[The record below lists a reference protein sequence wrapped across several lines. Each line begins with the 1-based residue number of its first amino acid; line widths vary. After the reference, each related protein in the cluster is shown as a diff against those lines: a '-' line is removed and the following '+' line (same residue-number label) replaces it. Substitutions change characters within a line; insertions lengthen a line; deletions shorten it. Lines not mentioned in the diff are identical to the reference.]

1 MKTVILLILAL
12 FSANYIKSQNL
23 PVKIDLISN
32 GNRLNAKFYPV
43 EKDKPSPTIV
53 LLHGFPGNANNPLGL
68 AERLNKSG
76 INILVFNYQGTFSS
90 DGIFNFGNCA
100 NDVGAAIDF
109 LKQENNIRK
118 FAIDTSRIVVCGYS
132 LGASIALT
140 AAVHNSEINN
150 IIAIAGGTDQSI
162 YLKKMAEDQAYRR
175 VFEYRIV
182 SAYIPN
188 GPIKGDSAYL
198 HNYFDS
204 IIPEVDNFDLV
215 KNADILKN
223 RRILFITGWL
233 DNTIPLEEFI
243 IPVYRQLKNLNAENV
258 QIKAFDTDHS
268 FGNAKEE
275 LTESILAW
283 TLK

>member
-1 MKTVILLILAL
+1 MKTAILLILAL
-12 FSANYIKSQNL
+12 FSANYIKSQNV
-23 PVKIDLISN
+23 PVKINLISN
-32 GNRLNAKFYPV
+32 GNKLDAKFYPV
-43 EKDKPSPTIV
+43 GKDKPSPTIV

-68 AERLNKSG
+68 ADRLNKSG

-109 LKQENNIRK
+109 LKQENNIRQ

-140 AAVHNSEINN
+140 AAVHNREINN
-150 IIAIAGGTDQSI
+150 IIAIAGGDLSI
-162 YLKKMAEDQAYRR
+162 YLKKMAEDEAYRR
-175 VFEYRIV
+175 GFEHRIA

-215 KNADILKN
+215 KNADKLKD
-223 RRILFITGWL
+223 RKILFITGWL

-243 IPVYRQLKNLNAENV
+243 IPVYRQLKTVKAENV
-258 QIKAFDTDHS
+258 QIKTFDTDHS